1 MYYIFKKSSKG
12 IDAETRKTIINRR
25 LFPLTIASI
34 VIAIFLVIL
43 VDFKFLTQKGKDTTD

>member
-25 LFPLTIASI
+25 LFPLTIANV
-34 VIAIFLVIL
+34 VIAISLVIL
-43 VDFKFLTQKGKDTTD
+43 VDIKFLIHKD